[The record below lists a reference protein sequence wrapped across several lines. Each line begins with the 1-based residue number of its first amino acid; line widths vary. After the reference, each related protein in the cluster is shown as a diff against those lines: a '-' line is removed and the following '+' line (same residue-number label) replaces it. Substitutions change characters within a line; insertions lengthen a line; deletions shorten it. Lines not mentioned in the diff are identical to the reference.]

1 MDTLEEKIRRRA
13 YELWEKAGRT
23 GDPED
28 HWLAAE
34 RELTRGSQEGTE
46 ATVQDT
52 SPVAAVE
59 AMEEVGDRAPPS
71 RDREGKAS
79 SERAPESRRK
89 RP

>member
-34 RELTRGSQEGTE
+34 RELTRGAQEGAD

-59 AMEEVGDRAPPS
+59 AMEEVGDSGPTPS
-71 RDREGKAS
+71 DRNRKARG
-79 SERAPESRRK
+79 ERGS
-89 RP
+89 